1 MNVQLNHTIVW
12 CRDKQK
18 SARFLVDILGLEAAT
33 PFGPMLVVPLG
44 NGVSLDYYNHEA
56 PIATQHYAFL
66 VGDDEFDAV
75 FGRIE
80 QRKIRYWADP
90 GKQRDGEL
98 YEHNGGRGFYF
109 EDPDG
114 HLLEVM
120 TRTYDLGAYPA

>member
-1 MNVQLNHTIVW
+1 
-12 CRDKQK
+12 
-18 SARFLVDILGLEAAT
+18 
-33 PFGPMLVVPLG
+33 MLVVPLG

-66 VGDDEFDAV
+66 VGDHEFDAV
-75 FGRIE
+75 FGRIK

-90 GKQRDGEL
+90 GRQREGEL

-109 EDPDG
+109 DDPDG

-120 TRTYDLGAYPA
+120 TRAYDLGAYPA